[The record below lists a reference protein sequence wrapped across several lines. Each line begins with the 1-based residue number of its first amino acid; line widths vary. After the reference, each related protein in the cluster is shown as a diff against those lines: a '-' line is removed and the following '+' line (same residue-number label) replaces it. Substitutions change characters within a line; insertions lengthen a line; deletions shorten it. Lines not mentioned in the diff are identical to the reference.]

1 MKEKFSYMALSL
13 SVSYLLSWPTYCVFT
28 ILNPFESSHYYS
40 KSTFTIWISFLP
52 FAFLPFS
59 LYHEALNTSYGITS
73 KRVLVQ
79 ISSFFIDKK
88 KSYSIVNTNCI
99 RIIEHADGS
108 GSIYFAKRHR
118 TVKDDNNHVRIISED
133 VGITGLKEVSFVEHI
148 LRSSAFN
155 HEAPLSELRDEIPL
169 FIRSRLPSALVD
181 QVYQQLQSR
190 GETIVWMGLS
200 NVKPVLH
207 LIPYPMI
214 FFFAGIFMFA
224 CLPVYWLFIP
234 LLSHPILIPLLFLVP
249 LFVSL
254 FIFGEFH
261 LRRSARR
268 ALEQRF
274 AYLVSDRRLYK
285 IAVAAADADG
295 PCTALDPIDA
305 DVIETEEHSDRSG
318 SITLYRSDSPLHV
331 PRPGPGA
338 QLAVRGADSPG
349 DTEPAFLDV
358 RDVLLAHRAVRSAL
372 AARLAAR
379 V

>member
-1 MKEKFSYMALSL
+1 
-13 SVSYLLSWPTYCVFT
+13 
-28 ILNPFESSHYYS
+28 
-40 KSTFTIWISFLP
+40 
-52 FAFLPFS
+52 
-59 LYHEALNTSYGITS
+59 
-73 KRVLVQ
+73 
-79 ISSFFIDKK
+79 
-88 KSYSIVNTNCI
+88 
-99 RIIEHADGS
+99 
-108 GSIYFAKRHR
+108 
-118 TVKDDNNHVRIISED
+118 
-133 VGITGLKEVSFVEHI
+133 
-148 LRSSAFN
+148 
-155 HEAPLSELRDEIPL
+155 
-169 FIRSRLPSALVD
+169 
-181 QVYQQLQSR
+181 
-190 GETIVWMGLS
+190 
-200 NVKPVLH
+200 
-207 LIPYPMI
+207 
-214 FFFAGIFMFA
+214 MFA

-318 SITLYRSDSPLHV
+318 SITLYRSDSPLPV